1 MNSHRKKYFLI
12 FFISGLVLIFVSFIS
27 YNYGKNVVIKNFIKS
42 GDVYINKKEY
52 IKAIAIYEEVV
63 KYDRNDTDKNMLKLA
78 TSMQNSRKSY
88 HDGMIYYNR
97 KQYLKALKC
106 FRQVMENDTIAFNK
120 AQEKIKECT
129 EKYIEDNLKNA
140 EKSIHNFKYREASE
154 YLNNIFKLDKDNE
167 EAKKLKDILNKKYF
181 N

>member
-1 MNSHRKKYFLI
+1 MNFHKKKHFVI
-12 FFISGLVLIFVSFIS
+12 FFILGLVLMLVSFIS
-27 YNYGKNVVIKNFIKS
+27 YNYGKNVVINNLIKS
-42 GDVYINKKEY
+42 GHVYINKKEY
-52 IKAIAIYEEVV
+52 TKAIAIYEEVV
-63 KYDRNDTDKNMLKLA
+63 KYDKNDTNKNMLKLA
-78 TSMQNSRKSY
+78 MSMQNSRKSY
-88 HDGMIYYNR
+88 RDGMIYYNR

-106 FRQVMENDTIAFNK
+106 FRQVMENDTITFNK

-140 EKSIHNFKYREASE
+140 ENAIHNSKYKEANE

-167 EAKKLKDILNKKYF
+167 EGKKLNSILNKKYF

>member
-78 TSMQNSRKSY
+78 MSMQNSRKSY

-97 KQYLKALKC
+97 KQYLKALK
-106 FRQVMENDTIAFNK
+106 M
-120 AQEKIKECT
+120 
-129 EKYIEDNLKNA
+129 L
-140 EKSIHNFKYREASE
+140 
-154 YLNNIFKLDKDNE
+154 
-167 EAKKLKDILNKKYF
+167 
-181 N
+181 